1 MRPQTFVTIKQ
12 DDHELRT
19 IVPSFTYINKQD
31 KQMIKNEA
39 INNMTYWQPSAG
51 NTIAGIIQGIGA
63 SNDVLYDEQKIL
75 FLQKDSGAVVLVELN
90 RYLIHSLKLHN
101 AALGDLVTVTF
112 HGKEQ
117 KTNGRSFNR
126 YTLLVNKATNLSW
139 DGLA

>member
-1 MRPQTFVTIKQ
+1 
-12 DDHELRT
+12 
-19 IVPSFTYINKQD
+19 
-31 KQMIKNEA
+31 MIKNEA

-51 NTIAGIIQGIGA
+51 NTIVGIIQGIGA

-126 YTLLVNKATNLSW
+126 YTLLVNKATNLSR